1 MNKKIYGF
9 DKFFEKGLTLTDLTG
24 SSVDGKRGDTLVRK
38 LKNKEKIRLNNGE
51 LVDIE
56 QMKDPD
62 IDGTWQDADIASD
75 NMLDDSGKFDIVKA
89 TDYLKNTKKS
99 KAARVNS
106 YVKVFKDT
114 DTDEEYTI
122 GDFQKDRDFGSTGA
136 GVRIREHESIQM
148 MFLAKRIQE
157 NVDFPAPKMTK
168 KMVKDRIT
176 KQMKEVKIYE
186 YPEIRDILESFKN
199 QTNFKIGNTTLYPA
213 PGFKLTDDM
222 FNHYCDDQSWLSTF
236 SNVPNKLCG
245 QKDQSN
251 NLVLSPNIK
260 YTIFHVA
267 YKGSEST
274 LNVIFKKYKVLSKG
288 HAVDFSKYCP
298 ADIYVVDSNSV
309 ETLNKGIE
317 SCKDI
322 FELNNF
328 LNDSFRDRQIIPI
341 SLKRVGP
348 SPNSAT
354 LIVNAED
361 NMELPTFK
369 VSSFKLSKDMEK
381 GIGSKIMTNSEW
393 INNGEKIERQR
404 NLTMDSPNTGKN
416 SNIDGEIDGVWARHG
431 KVSFAW
437 IKKFIE
443 ESTLYHNNVEDAGR
457 IMEWQQLV
465 GYSVD
470 ELRKILGDL
479 QKDLIDLKS
488 EMNISI
494 DYDLAGREIKGNIE
508 KKLISKIQSLQII
521 KALAVIDKNDKSKKE
536 VDRIVSNMLLYA
548 LSIQNPGF
556 SSPKYVRVI

>member
-168 KMVKDRIT
+168 KIVKDRIT

-236 SNVPNKLCG
+236 CNVPNKLCG

-274 LNVIFKKYKVLSKG
+274 SNVIFKKYKVLSKG

-322 FELNNF
+322 FELNSF

>member
-1 MNKKIYGF
+1 MNKKIYRF

-24 SSVDGKRGDTLVRK
+24 SSVDGQRGDTLVRK
-38 LKNKEKIRLNNGE
+38 LKNKEKIRLDNGQ
-51 LVDIE
+51 LIDIE

-62 IDGTWQDADIASD
+62 IDGTWQAADIAAD

-89 TDYLKNTKKS
+89 TDYLKNTKRS
-99 KAARVNS
+99 KAARANS

-148 MFLAKRIQE
+148 MFLAKRIQQG
-157 NVDFPAPKMTK
+157 VDFPAPKMTK
-168 KMVKDRIT
+168 KMVKDRLT

-186 YPEIRDILESFKN
+186 YPEIKDVLESFKN
-199 QTNFKIGNTTLYPA
+199 KTNFEIGNTTLYPA
-213 PGFKLTDDM
+213 PGFKLTEDM
-222 FNHYCDDQSWLSTF
+222 FKHYCDDQSWLSTF
-236 SNVPNKLCG
+236 CNVPNKLCA
-245 QKDQSN
+245 QKDKAD

-260 YTIFHVA
+260 YKIFHVA

-274 LNVIFKKYKVLSKG
+274 SNVIFRKYKVLSKG
-288 HAVDFSKYCP
+288 HGVEFSKYCP
-298 ADIYVVDSNSV
+298 ADIYIVDSNSLN
-309 ETLNKGIE
+309 TLNNDIE
-317 SCKDI
+317 TCKDI

-328 LNDSFRDRQIIPI
+328 LNACFRKRQIIPV

-361 NMELPTFK
+361 DMELPTFK

-381 GIGSKIMTNSEW
+381 GIGSKIMTKSEW
-393 INNGEKIERQR
+393 INNGELIDRQR

-443 ESTLYHNNVEDAGR
+443 ESTLYHDNVEDAGR

-465 GYSVD
+465 GYNVD
-470 ELRKILGDL
+470 ELRNILADL
-479 QKDLIDLKS
+479 QKDLLDLKS
-488 EMNISI
+488 GMNISI
-494 DYDLAGREIKGNIE
+494 EYDLAGREIKGNVE

-521 KALAVIDKNDKSKKE
+521 KALAVIDKNDRSKKE

>member
-157 NVDFPAPKMTK
+157 NVDFTAPKMTK
-168 KMVKDRIT
+168 KIVKDRIT

-213 PGFKLTDDM
+213 PGFKLTEDM

-236 SNVPNKLCG
+236 CNVPNKLCG

-288 HAVDFSKYCP
+288 HAVNFSKYCP

-322 FELNNF
+322 FELNSF

-393 INNGEKIERQR
+393 INNGDKIERQR

>member
-56 QMKDPD
+56 QMEDPD

-157 NVDFPAPKMTK
+157 NVDFTAPKMTK
-168 KMVKDRIT
+168 KIVKDRIT

-222 FNHYCDDQSWLSTF
+222 FMQD
-236 SNVPNKLCG
+236 
-245 QKDQSN
+245 
-251 NLVLSPNIK
+251 
-260 YTIFHVA
+260 
-267 YKGSEST
+267 T
-274 LNVIFKKYKVLSKG
+274 LN
-288 HAVDFSKYCP
+288 DF
-298 ADIYVVDSNSV
+298 
-309 ETLNKGIE
+309 
-317 SCKDI
+317 
-322 FELNNF
+322 
-328 LNDSFRDRQIIPI
+328 I
-341 SLKRVGP
+341 S
-348 SPNSAT
+348 
-354 LIVNAED
+354 
-361 NMELPTFK
+361 
-369 VSSFKLSKDMEK
+369 
-381 GIGSKIMTNSEW
+381 
-393 INNGEKIERQR
+393 
-404 NLTMDSPNTGKN
+404 
-416 SNIDGEIDGVWARHG
+416 
-431 KVSFAW
+431 
-437 IKKFIE
+437 
-443 ESTLYHNNVEDAGR
+443 
-457 IMEWQQLV
+457 
-465 GYSVD
+465 D
-470 ELRKILGDL
+470 E
-479 QKDLIDLKS
+479 
-488 EMNISI
+488 
-494 DYDLAGREIKGNIE
+494 
-508 KKLISKIQSLQII
+508 
-521 KALAVIDKNDKSKKE
+521 
-536 VDRIVSNMLLYA
+536 
-548 LSIQNPGF
+548 
-556 SSPKYVRVI
+556 

>member
-168 KMVKDRIT
+168 KMVKERIT

-236 SNVPNKLCG
+236 CNVPNKLCG

>member
-236 SNVPNKLCG
+236 CNVPNKLCG

-322 FELNNF
+322 FELNSF

-369 VSSFKLSKDMEK
+369 VSSFRLSKDMEK

-465 GYSVD
+465 GYSID

>member
-236 SNVPNKLCG
+236 CNVPNKLCG

>member
-9 DKFFEKGLTLTDLTG
+9 DKFFEKGLTLTDLNG

-62 IDGTWQDADIASD
+62 IDGTWQVADIASD
-75 NMLDDSGKFDIVKA
+75 NMLDDSGKFDILKA

-99 KAARVNS
+99 KAARANS

-176 KQMKEVKIYE
+176 KQLKEVKIYE
-186 YPEIRDILESFKN
+186 YPEIKEILESFKN
-199 QTNFKIGNTTLYPA
+199 QTDFKIGNTTLYPA

-236 SNVPNKLCG
+236 CNVPNKLCG
-245 QKDQSN
+245 QKDKSGS
-251 NLVLSPNIK
+251 LVLSPNIK
-260 YTIFHVA
+260 YKIFHVA

-274 LNVIFKKYKVLSKG
+274 SNVIFKKYKVLSKG
-288 HAVDFSKYCP
+288 HAVEFSKYCP
-298 ADIYVVDSNSV
+298 ADIYIVDSNSV
-309 ETLNKGIE
+309 DTLNKGIE

-361 NMELPTFK
+361 NMELPSFK
-369 VSSFKLSKDMEK
+369 VSKFRLSKDMEK

-443 ESTLYHNNVEDAGR
+443 ESTLYHNNAEYAGK

-479 QKDLIDLKS
+479 QKDLTDLKS
-488 EMNISI
+488 GMNISI

-521 KALAVIDKNDKSKKE
+521 KALAVIDKNDRSKKE

>member
-213 PGFKLTDDM
+213 PGFKLTEDM

-236 SNVPNKLCG
+236 CNVPNKLCG

-322 FELNNF
+322 FELNSF

-369 VSSFKLSKDMEK
+369 VSSFRLSKDMEK

>member
-1 MNKKIYGF
+1 MNKKIYRF

-24 SSVDGKRGDTLVRK
+24 SSADGQRGDTLVRK
-38 LKNKEKIRLNNGE
+38 LKNKEKIRLDNGQ
-51 LVDIE
+51 LIDIE

-62 IDGTWQDADIASD
+62 IDGTWQAADIAAD

-99 KAARVNS
+99 KAARANS

-148 MFLAKRIQE
+148 MFLAKRIQQD
-157 NVDFPAPKMTK
+157 VDFPAPKMTK
-168 KMVKDRIT
+168 KMVKDRLT

-186 YPEIRDILESFKN
+186 YPEIKDVLESFKN
-199 QTNFKIGNTTLYPA
+199 KTNFEIGNTTLYPA
-213 PGFKLTDDM
+213 PGFKLTEDM
-222 FNHYCDDQSWLSTF
+222 FKHYCDDQSWLSTF
-236 SNVPNKLCG
+236 CNVPNKLCA
-245 QKDQSN
+245 QKDKAD

-260 YTIFHVA
+260 YKIFHVA

-274 LNVIFKKYKVLSKG
+274 SNVIFRKYKVLSKG
-288 HAVDFSKYCP
+288 HGVEFSKYCP
-298 ADIYVVDSNSV
+298 ADIYIVDSNSLN
-309 ETLNKGIE
+309 TLNNDIE
-317 SCKDI
+317 TCKDI

-328 LNDSFRDRQIIPI
+328 LNDCFRKRQIIPV

-361 NMELPTFK
+361 DMELPTFK

-381 GIGSKIMTNSEW
+381 GIGSKIMTKSEW
-393 INNGEKIERQR
+393 INNGELIDRQR

-443 ESTLYHNNVEDAGR
+443 ESTLYHDNVEDAGR

-465 GYSVD
+465 GYNVD
-470 ELRKILGDL
+470 ELRNILADL
-479 QKDLIDLKS
+479 QKDLLDLKS
-488 EMNISI
+488 GMNISI
-494 DYDLAGREIKGNIE
+494 EYDLAGREIKGNVE

-521 KALAVIDKNDKSKKE
+521 KALAVIDKNDRSKKE

>member
-168 KMVKDRIT
+168 KMVKERIT

-274 LNVIFKKYKVLSKG
+274 SNVIFKKYKVLSKG

-322 FELNNF
+322 FELNSF

-393 INNGEKIERQR
+393 INNGDKIERQR

-479 QKDLIDLKS
+479 QKDLIDVQDR
-488 EMNISI
+488 I
-494 DYDLAGREIKGNIE
+494 IKGQE
-508 KKLISKIQSLQII
+508 Y
-521 KALAVIDKNDKSKKE
+521 
-536 VDRIVSNMLLYA
+536 R
-548 LSIQNPGF
+548 
-556 SSPKYVRVI
+556 

>member
-236 SNVPNKLCG
+236 CNVPNKLCG

-274 LNVIFKKYKVLSKG
+274 SNVIFKKYKVLSKG

-322 FELNNF
+322 FELNSF

-393 INNGEKIERQR
+393 INNGDKIERQR

>member
-236 SNVPNKLCG
+236 CNVPNKLCG
-245 QKDQSN
+245 QKDRSN

-274 LNVIFKKYKVLSKG
+274 SNVIFKKYKVLSKG

>member
-157 NVDFPAPKMTK
+157 NVDFTAPKMTK
-168 KMVKDRIT
+168 KIVKDRIT

-236 SNVPNKLCG
+236 CNVPNKLCG

-274 LNVIFKKYKVLSKG
+274 SNVIFKKYKVLSKG

-322 FELNNF
+322 FELNSF

-393 INNGEKIERQR
+393 INNGDKIERQR

>member
-1 MNKKIYGF
+1 MNKKIYRF

-38 LKNKEKIRLNNGE
+38 LKNKEKIRLDNGQ
-51 LVDIE
+51 LIDIE

-62 IDGTWQDADIASD
+62 IDGTWQAADIAAD

-99 KAARVNS
+99 KAARANS

-168 KMVKDRIT
+168 KTVKDRIT

-186 YPEIRDILESFKN
+186 YPEIRDILESFTN

-213 PGFKLTDDM
+213 PGFKLTEDM
-222 FNHYCDDQSWLSTF
+222 FKHYCDDQSWLSTF

-245 QKDQSN
+245 QKDKSGS
-251 NLVLSPNIK
+251 LVLSPNIK

-274 LNVIFKKYKVLSKG
+274 SNVIFRKYKVLSKG
-288 HAVDFSKYCP
+288 HAVEFSKYCP
-298 ADIYVVDSNSV
+298 ADIYIVDSNSLD
-309 ETLNKGIE
+309 TLNKGIE

-328 LNDSFRDRQIIPI
+328 LNDSFRDRQIIPV

-369 VSSFKLSKDMEK
+369 VSKFRLSKDMEK

-470 ELRKILGDL
+470 ELRKMLADL
-479 QKDLIDLKS
+479 QKDLLDLKS

-521 KALAVIDKNDKSKKE
+521 KTLAVIDKNDRGKKE

>member
-9 DKFFEKGLTLTDLTG
+9 DKFFEKGLTLTDLNG

-62 IDGTWQDADIASD
+62 IDGTWQVADIASD
-75 NMLDDSGKFDIVKA
+75 NMLDDSGKFDILKA

-99 KAARVNS
+99 KAARANS

-157 NVDFPAPKMTK
+157 NVDFTAPKMTK

-176 KQMKEVKIYE
+176 KQLKEVKIYE
-186 YPEIRDILESFKN
+186 YPEIKEILESFKN
-199 QTNFKIGNTTLYPA
+199 QTDFKIGNTTLYPA

-236 SNVPNKLCG
+236 CNVPNKLCG
-245 QKDQSN
+245 QKDKSGS
-251 NLVLSPNIK
+251 LVLSPNIK
-260 YTIFHVA
+260 YKIFHVA

-274 LNVIFKKYKVLSKG
+274 SNVIFKKYKVLSKG
-288 HAVDFSKYCP
+288 HAVEFSKYCP
-298 ADIYVVDSNSV
+298 ADIYIVDSNSV
-309 ETLNKGIE
+309 DTLNKGIE

-361 NMELPTFK
+361 NMELPSFK
-369 VSSFKLSKDMEK
+369 VSKFRLSKDMEK

-443 ESTLYHNNVEDAGR
+443 ESTLYHNNAEYAGK

-479 QKDLIDLKS
+479 QKDLTDLKS
-488 EMNISI
+488 GMNISI

-521 KALAVIDKNDKSKKE
+521 KALAVIDKNDRSKKE

>member
-236 SNVPNKLCG
+236 CNVPNKLCG

-393 INNGEKIERQR
+393 INNGDKIERQR

>member
-157 NVDFPAPKMTK
+157 NVDFTAPKMTK
-168 KMVKDRIT
+168 KIVKDRIT

-236 SNVPNKLCG
+236 CNVPNKLCG

-274 LNVIFKKYKVLSKG
+274 SNVIFKKYKVLSKG

-322 FELNNF
+322 FELNSF